1 LPLLLS
7 PLLPPQ
13 LVGEMKQ
20 KSKFVGVVKQIQRK
34 NKENKLL
41 EVYHIQKLDYNQMN
55 FNS

>member
-1 LPLLLS
+1 LLS